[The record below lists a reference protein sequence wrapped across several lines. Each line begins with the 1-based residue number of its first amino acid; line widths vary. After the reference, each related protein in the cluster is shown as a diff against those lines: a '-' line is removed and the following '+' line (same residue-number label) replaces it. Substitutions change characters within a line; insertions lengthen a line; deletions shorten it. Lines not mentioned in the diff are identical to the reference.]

1 MTPFHERRFYGNDP
15 YTYSSGA
22 RLHINRWW
30 QPKLQTLSA
39 VEMGRLKNTRRA
51 RSDSNNRLLSN
62 SVVYYRNARQYW
74 VGGFDIYQERN
85 KEDKSDSFDRYS
97 LRTAWGQEW
106 GKGLFT
112 MLWLS
117 AA

>member
-1 MTPFHERRFYGNDP
+1 
-15 YTYSSGA
+15 
-22 RLHINRWW
+22 
-30 QPKLQTLSA
+30 
-39 VEMGRLKNTRRA
+39 MGRLKNTRRA
-51 RSDSNNRLLSN
+51 KSDNNNRLLSN

-106 GKGLFT
+106 GKGLST
-112 MLWLS
+112 MLRLS
-117 AA
+117 AAQRRYQTPSL